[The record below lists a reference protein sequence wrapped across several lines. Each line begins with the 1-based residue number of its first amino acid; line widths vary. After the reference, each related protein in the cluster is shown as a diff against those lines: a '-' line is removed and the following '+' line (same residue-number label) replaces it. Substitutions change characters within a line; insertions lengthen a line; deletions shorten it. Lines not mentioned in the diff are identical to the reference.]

1 MGVLQA
7 LKDSW
12 RKNAP
17 EVIGLFDGSM
27 PDFVTAARPRE
38 PLGGVPVFCYHLV
51 DAQQLGADLEF
62 LRRNGYR
69 TLDAD
74 EFLEHMAG
82 TSPAPSRAVLLSFDD
97 GPRNFYDVAFPLLRQ
112 FDARAIHFI
121 APGLHAD
128 SNEDDAVDARPMTWQ
143 EILTIHRSGL
153 VRFQSH
159 TLESR
164 FVPRWPLPAA
174 LAGCEPRIEDSRR
187 RPALALGADF
197 AQSKQALEA
206 KLPGLIVN
214 HLSFPMYLG
223 TQGAVEI
230 AKGQG
235 FRACHWGYLPR
246 RPLNKAGDSPFFI
259 SRLSDEFVRR
269 LPGSARVS
277 FAQLFRERARRVQAA
292 RAWRRRFA
300 ASAA

>member
-1 MGVLQA
+1 MGLLQA
-7 LKDSW
+7 LKDTW

-51 DAQQLGADLEF
+51 EAQQLGADLEF
-62 LRRNGYR
+62 LRRNGYH
-69 TLDAD
+69 TLAAD
-74 EFLEHMAG
+74 EFLEHVEG
-82 TSPAPSRAVLLSFDD
+82 TRQIPDRSVLLSFDD
-97 GPRNFYDVAFPLLRQ
+97 GPRNFFDVAFPLLKEFGAQ
-112 FDARAIHFI
+112 AIHFI

-128 SNEDDAVDARPMTWQ
+128 SDQDDGVEDRPMTWQ
-143 EILTIHRSGL
+143 ELLTIHRSGL

-164 FVPRWPLPAA
+164 YVPRWPMPAA
-174 LAGCEPRIEDSRR
+174 LAGCEPRIENSRR
-187 RPALALGADF
+187 RAALNLAEDF
-197 AQSKQALEA
+197 AQSKRALEA

-223 TQGAVEI
+223 TEGAVEI
-230 AKGQG
+230 ARAQG

-246 RPLNKAGDSPFFI
+246 RPLNKRGESPFFI
-259 SRLSDEFVRR
+259 SRMSDEFVRR
-269 LPGSARVS
+269 LPGMGRVG
-277 FAQLFRERARRVQAA
+277 FAQLLRERARRVQMA

-300 ASAA
+300 PSAA